1 MASEGMI
8 GQGLSDMKL
17 KTILTHIEREKERKE
32 GERERERERERE
44 QRMGGRGS
52 EWEYNKDFL

>member
-17 KTILTHIEREKERKE
+17 KTI
-32 GERERERERERE
+32 
-44 QRMGGRGS
+44 MGGRGS

>member
-44 QRMGGRGS
+44 
-52 EWEYNKDFL
+52 